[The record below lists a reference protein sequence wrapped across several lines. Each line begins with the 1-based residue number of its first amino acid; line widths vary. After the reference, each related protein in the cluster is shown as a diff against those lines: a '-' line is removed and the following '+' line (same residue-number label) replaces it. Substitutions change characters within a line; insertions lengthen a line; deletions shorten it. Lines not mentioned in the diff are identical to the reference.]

1 MTPAWQISRY
11 GSLWILIAFAA
22 SALPLLPYLPLWLP
36 FACGLAIVWRVQIY
50 RARWGAPGRALKLLL
65 VLICVAGLLLSFG
78 NLAGLDPMVSLLVS
92 AHALKLLEMQQ
103 KRDALITLYLGL
115 FVAVILCLF
124 DQQFTTGLIVLLS
137 LTAVMAGLA
146 GINQSD
152 QHSGSLRPLKTAAI
166 IVLQA
171 LPLMLAVF
179 LVLPRLGPL
188 WDVPGPGGS
197 ARTGM
202 SDTLGPGD
210 ITRLGRSARTAF
222 RVQFDGPAPAR
233 QQLYWRGMT
242 LSDFDGRTWSRSGSS
257 GYPLPAVQWFGETL
271 DQGLQR
277 AGPAVDYDVTLEST
291 GNTWLYSLQMPE
303 PRSADVGLLRDFNLL
318 SRHPVNSRSGYRVRS
333 WPSEAMD
340 VTGLT
345 PLRQY
350 LETRLPP
357 NSNPQTAAIAGRW
370 GQEAP
375 SAEALIDRVLGLYN
389 REFFYTLEPPGLG
402 VHSVDE
408 FLWSTKRGF
417 CEHFAS
423 SFVFFMRAAG
433 VPARVVVGYQGGEI
447 HPEGGYLIVR
457 QYDAHAWAEVWLQGR
472 GWVRIDP
479 TAAVA
484 PERISRGL
492 LDYFSGREALFG
504 DTPLSLMRFR
514 DVAWINQLRLQMDAF
529 EYSWSK
535 WVLGYDDVQ
544 SDVLTRLLGEIDARR
559 MALFLLAAGL
569 LALAP
574 VLIFSLLP
582 RASSRQHPLD
592 REYLRFCAKMARR
605 GHQRRSGETVRDFAL
620 RCAAAEP
627 QHAQAI
633 HFISTSYEQGRYRQ
647 TDHPLQQL
655 SQLQQLRKQ
664 VRKLRI

>member
-1 MTPAWQISRY
+1 MIPVWQISRY

-22 SALPLLPYLPLWLP
+22 SVLPLLPYLPLWLP
-36 FACGLAIVWRVQIY
+36 LACAIAILWRVQIY
-50 RARWGAPGRALKLLL
+50 RARWGAPGRSLKWLL
-65 VLICVAGLLLSFG
+65 VLVCVAGLLLSFG
-78 NLAGLDPMVSLLVS
+78 SLAGLEPMVSLLVS
-92 AHALKLLEMQQ
+92 AYALKLLEMQQ

-124 DQQFTTGLIVLLS
+124 NQQFSTAVVVLVS
-137 LTAVMAGLA
+137 LTAVTAGLV

-152 QHSGSLRPLKTAAI
+152 QHRGALRPLKTAAT

-202 SDTLGPGD
+202 SDSLGPGD
-210 ITRLGRSARTAF
+210 ITRLGRSARIAF
-222 RVQFDGPAPAR
+222 RVQFEGAIPAR

-242 LSDFDGRTWSRSGSS
+242 LSDFDGRSWTRTGPV
-257 GYPLPAVQWFGETL
+257 GYPQPAVQWFDGVM
-271 DQGLQR
+271 QR
-277 AGPAVDYDVTLEST
+277 EEQVNSAAIDYEVTIEST
-291 GNTWLYSLQMPE
+291 GNTWLYSLQLPE
-303 PRSADVGLLRDFNLL
+303 PRSEDVGLLRDFNLL
-318 SRHPVNSRSGYRVRS
+318 SRRPVNSRSSYRVRS
-333 WPSEAMD
+333 WPQLPMD
-340 VTGLT
+340 VAGLSAT
-345 PLRQY
+345 RRY

-357 NSNPQTAAIAGRW
+357 GSNPQTVATAQRW
-370 GQEAP
+370 AQEAP
-375 SAEALIDRVLGLYN
+375 SAEALIERVLSLYN
-389 REFFYTLEPPGLG
+389 SAFFYTLQPPGLG
-402 VHSVDE
+402 KHSVDE

-433 VPARVVVGYQGGEI
+433 VPARVVVGYQGGEV
-447 HPEGGYLIVR
+447 HPEEGYLIVR
-457 QYDAHAWAEVWLQGR
+457 QYDAHAWAEVWLEGR

-492 LDYFSGREALFG
+492 LEYFSGREALFG

-514 DVAWINQLRLQMDAF
+514 DVAWINQLRLQLDAI

-544 SDVLTRLLGEIDARR
+544 SEVLTRLLGKIDARR

-574 VLIFSLLP
+574 VLVFSLLP
-582 RASSRQHPLD
+582 RSGHRIDPLD

-605 GHQRRSGETVRDFAL
+605 GHQRRSGEAVRDFAQ

-633 HFISTSYEQGRYRQ
+633 QAISDSYEQGRYQR
-647 TDHPLQQL
+647 TENQL
-655 SQLQQLRKQ
+655 AQLRQQ
-664 VRKLRI
+664 VKKLRI